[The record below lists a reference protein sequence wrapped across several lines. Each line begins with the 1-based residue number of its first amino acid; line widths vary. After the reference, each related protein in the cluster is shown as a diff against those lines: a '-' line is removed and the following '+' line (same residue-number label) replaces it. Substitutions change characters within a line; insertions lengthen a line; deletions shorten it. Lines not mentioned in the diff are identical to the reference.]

1 MRQAAMTE
9 RSIIKWNGKKV
20 LGAKKRS
27 QTTKI
32 ARIRVPKTTIH
43 INLGEVNWYSQAA
56 ANVKGR
62 RRVEKPVHT
71 RRRPI
76 TMAY

>member
-1 MRQAAMTE
+1 MTE

-32 ARIRVPKTTIH
+32 ARSRAPKTTIH
-43 INLGEVNWYSQAA
+43 RNLGEVNWYSQAA
-56 ANVKGR
+56 ASVKGR
-62 RRVEKPVHT
+62 SRMEKPAHM

-76 TMAY
+76 TVMY